1 MEATANLKMLVR
13 EVVKG
18 YVRPSFNATM
28 YFAENVDDDSFVA
41 ISIPHSRNPQS
52 RVVVFGRIVDGKVV
66 IETDITNKPLHE
78 ALLQAGI
85 PRDQIVLAYQGE
97 TA

>member
-1 MEATANLKMLVR
+1 MDRVIELTTVLR
-13 EVVKG
+13 ETVKG
-18 YVRPSFNATM
+18 YVRPSPNATM
-28 YFAENVDDDSFVA
+28 YFAENVENEAFVA

-78 ALLQAGI
+78 ALMQAGI